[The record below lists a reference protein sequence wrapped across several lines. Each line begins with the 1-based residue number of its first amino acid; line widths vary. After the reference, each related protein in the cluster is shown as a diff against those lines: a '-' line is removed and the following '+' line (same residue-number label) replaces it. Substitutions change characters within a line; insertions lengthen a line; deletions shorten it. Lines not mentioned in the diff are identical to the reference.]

1 MGQFESIMV
10 GDFEIILVGNFE
22 VIIRGNYVLLYI
34 FFLLGVPLSGR
45 ALQGYRP

>member
-1 MGQFESIMV
+1 MIGEYYAGNFESI
-10 GDFEIILVGNFE
+10 
-22 VIIRGNYVLLYI
+22 IRRHCVLLYI